1 MPEWSKKFP
10 NSKKRGI
17 VVKVGSVISL
27 IVVVAT
33 VYKPLEP
40 HNRKVRSTLI
50 PPRAKATGVP
60 IARSRIRPPKSRIV
74 TSPVLIGASPKQT
87 NQEALSYRF
96 GN

>member
-1 MPEWSKKFP
+1 
-10 NSKKRGI
+10 

-40 HNRKVRSTLI
+40 HNKKVRSTLM

-60 IARSRIRPPKSRIV
+60 AARSSIRPPKSRIV
-74 TSPVLIGASPKQT
+74 TSTMLIGASPKPA
-87 NQEALSYRF
+87 NQEVLSYRF